1 MHVSRLIRR
10 ALESLRESADGP
22 AGGGAG

>member
-10 ALESLRESADGP
+10 SLEKIRNEIAAEQSA
-22 AGGGAG
+22 

>member
-10 ALESLRESADGP
+10 SLEQLRERSGEGFTP
-22 AGGGAG
+22 

>member
-10 ALESLRESADGP
+10 SLEKVRVEI
-22 AGGGAG
+22 GAGRQAE